1 MNKSDF
7 TNGNRINV
15 YNRTSG
21 RIGFATVDELAA
33 AFRPTSTRLRI
44 LLLADDAHPADV
56 VLDHIEAI
64 RFHSFHRVT
73 MVNPIRRRYGW
84 SIRLVNFD
92 IIIVHYSICIL
103 SDYHFSRHVF
113 EAVRE
118 FEGPKIQIIQDEYR
132 WIDRMTHRMSE
143 LGIHAVFS
151 SLTPENAQRVY
162 HHKHLANMLV
172 VSGLPGYISERMKN
186 TQRVDLRRRS
196 VDLVYRGRPL
206 PIWLGKCSEEKV
218 EIGRHAIRMAQRY
231 GLTVDCKVKEEDRVY
246 GKRWTSLL
254 MKGRATLATEGGAT
268 VFDFDDSIESTVGA
282 FQRQHPTATAR
293 DVWKALVKPHDGKIV
308 HRTITPRVFEAIL
321 CGTALILYP
330 GSYRG
335 ILKPWEHYIP
345 LERDGTNDAKVCR
358 LLKDDAWL
366 SALISR
372 AYHRVADDPFLQ
384 SRHYVAATDA
394 VANELAVTVVC
405 EGTSERK
412 SMERVVEFSFLLPI
426 VGMFETWMAFLSRVF
441 RRLRRLCLEIS
452 SRRVSES

>member
-7 TNGNRINV
+7 TNGNSNKV
-15 YNRTSG
+15 YNRSTG
-21 RIGFATVDELAA
+21 RVGFATVDELAA
-33 AFRPTSTRLRI
+33 AFRPTNTRLRI

-56 VLDHIEAI
+56 VLDHIGAI
-64 RFHSFHRVT
+64 RFQSFHRVT
-73 MVNPIRRRYGW
+73 IVNPIRRRFGW

-92 IIIVHYSICIL
+92 IIIVHYSICVL

-132 WIDRMTHRMSE
+132 WIDRMTRRMYE
-143 LGIHAVFS
+143 LGIRAIFS

-162 HHKHLANMLV
+162 HHSHMANMLV

-218 EIGRHAIRMAQRY
+218 ELGHHAIRMAQRF

-254 MKGRATLATEGGAT
+254 MKGRATLATEGGAS
-268 VFDFDDSIESTVGA
+268 VFDFDDSIETSA
-282 FQRQHPTATAR
+282 CKFLQQHPSATNE
-293 DVWKALVKPHDGKIV
+293 DVWKAVVEPHDGKIV
-308 HRTITPRVFEAIL
+308 HRTITPRVFEATL
-321 CGTALILYP
+321 CGTALILYS

-345 LERDGTNDAKVCR
+345 LERDGTNDVTVSR
-358 LLKDDAWL
+358 LLKDEVWLDAL
-366 SALISR
+366 VTR
-372 AYHRVADDPFLQ
+372 AYRRVADDPLLQ
-384 SRHYVAATDA
+384 FRHYVASLDA
-394 VANELAVTVVC
+394 VSNELAFGIECQDSVRY
-405 EGTSERK
+405 TSMARSIGYLLIPQMVGILE
-412 SMERVVEFSFLLPI
+412 SCMGFLN
-426 VGMFETWMAFLSRVF
+426 RVF
-441 RRLRRLCLEIS
+441 RRLRKIRLVIHLRPIS
-452 SRRVSES
+452 DS

>member
-1 MNKSDF
+1 MNKSEY
-7 TNGNRINV
+7 TTGNSNNV
-15 YNRTSG
+15 CNRRTG
-21 RIGFATVDELAA
+21 RVGFATVDELAA

-64 RFHSFHRVT
+64 RFHSIHQVT
-73 MVNPIRRRYGW
+73 IVNPIRRRYGW
-84 SIRLVNFD
+84 SIRLLNFD

-113 EAVRE
+113 EVVRE

-132 WIDRMTHRMSE
+132 WIDRMTHRMSD

-162 HHKHLANMLV
+162 HHNHMANILV

-186 TQRVDLRRRS
+186 TQRADLRRRS

-206 PIWLGKCSEEKV
+206 PVWLGKCSEEKV
-218 EIGRHAIRMAQRY
+218 EIGHHAIRMAQRY

-268 VFDFDDSIESTVGA
+268 VFDFDDSIEGTTGA

-293 DVWKALVKPHDGKIV
+293 DVWKAVVNPHDGKIV

-366 SALISR
+366 SALINR

-384 SRHYVAATDA
+384 FGHYVAATDA
-394 VANELAVTVVC
+394 VANELAVTAAC
-405 EGTSERK
+405 EGTGERK

-426 VGMFETWMAFLSRVF
+426 VGMFETWMAFLSHVF
-441 RRLRRLCLEIS
+441 PRLRRLCLVIS